1 MKLNFREVK
10 NDPVKRGGR
19 PERKSVKRK
28 TKEQFNK
35 IFV

>member
-10 NDPVKRGGR
+10 NDLVKRGGGSG
-19 PERKSVKRK
+19 RKSVKRK

>member
-19 PERKSVKRK
+19 IWNKERQKKNERTV
-28 TKEQFNK
+28 
-35 IFV
+35 

>member
-10 NDPVKRGGR
+10 NDPVKRASK
-19 PERKSVKRK
+19 EK